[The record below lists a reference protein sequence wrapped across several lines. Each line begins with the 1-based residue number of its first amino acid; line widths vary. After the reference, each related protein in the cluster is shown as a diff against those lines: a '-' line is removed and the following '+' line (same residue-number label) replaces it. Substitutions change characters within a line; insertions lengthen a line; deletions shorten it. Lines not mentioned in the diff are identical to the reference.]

1 MKDGITKIIEYW
13 KDFFQFVKSPSEC
26 LEKKVWS
33 YSYFVLAS
41 ITCIFL
47 MIIGFISQ
55 IIFSGIIQIDKTI
68 THEKDVFVLPNVF
81 MLLIG
86 GFLAPMFEE
95 LAFRLP
101 LKRSLKNIFIAL
113 MASLVLFIFLNKQSI
128 VTFYNTQHINF
139 STNQL
144 IIPAILLIIVLTF
157 KTILRFGYNS
167 FWYGIFVWILAIL
180 FAISHGYNDI
190 YSIKSFIY
198 ILLST
203 VPQLLGGLYY
213 SFLRMKFGIYSSILI
228 HSYWNAFLILL
239 KIIFENNSI

>member
-1 MKDGITKIIEYW
+1 MKDWINKIIEHW
-13 KDFFQFVKSPSEC
+13 KGFFQFVKSPSKC
-26 LEKKVWS
+26 LEKKAWS
-33 YSYFVLAS
+33 YSDFALAR

-47 MIIGFISQ
+47 MIIGFICQ

-68 THEKDVFVLPNVF
+68 THEKDVFVLPNV
-81 MLLIG
+81 LILITG

-101 LKRSLKNIFIAL
+101 LKLSLKNIFIAL
-113 MASLVLFIFLNKQSI
+113 IASLIMFIFFNKLSI
-128 VTFYNTQHINF
+128 VTLYNTQYINF
-139 STNQL
+139 SINQL
-144 IIPAILLIIVLTF
+144 IIPTFLLITILTF
-157 KTILRFGYNS
+157 KTVLRFGYNS

-190 YSIKSFIY
+190 YSIKSFTY

-228 HSYWNAFLILL
+228 HSYWNTFLIIL